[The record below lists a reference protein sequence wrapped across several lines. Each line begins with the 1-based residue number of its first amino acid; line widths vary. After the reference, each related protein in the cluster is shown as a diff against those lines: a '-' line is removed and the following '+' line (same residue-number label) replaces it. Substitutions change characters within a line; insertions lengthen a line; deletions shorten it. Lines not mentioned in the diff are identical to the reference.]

1 MKDSF
6 LASAIISLRPLQWI
20 KNTAVFAAILFSGDL
35 LKGESF
41 WPVFFSF
48 LVFNI
53 LSSAMYLVNDSVDI
67 ERDKHHI
74 YKRLRPLAKGTLSK
88 KAALILSVLLVTVG
102 LYLSFLLS
110 PNLLII
116 SIIFILIQLAYNFY
130 LKFIILL
137 DIITIAVAFMLRVF
151 AGSLVV
157 LAPLSSWLILT
168 TMMLALLLASG
179 KRRSEITLLTEKLA
193 WKHRETLLHYPI
205 NLLDGLTFM
214 MGAATL
220 ITYSLFTFNEPEL
233 QSKEFIVSILP
244 LTLSTPKWLMVTIP
258 IVVYGLFRYLL
269 LIFEGKG
276 ENSPEEILVK
286 DKPLAL
292 AVLIW
297 LLSVITIVYF
307 FPS

>member
-1 MKDSF
+1 
-6 LASAIISLRPLQWI
+6 
-20 KNTAVFAAILFSGDL
+20 
-35 LKGESF
+35 
-41 WPVFFSF
+41 
-48 LVFNI
+48 
-53 LSSAMYLVNDSVDI
+53 
-67 ERDKHHI
+67 
-74 YKRLRPLAKGTLSK
+74 
-88 KAALILSVLLVTVG
+88 
-102 LYLSFLLS
+102 
-110 PNLLII
+110 
-116 SIIFILIQLAYNFY
+116 
-130 LKFIILL
+130 
-137 DIITIAVAFMLRVF
+137 
-151 AGSLVV
+151 
-157 LAPLSSWLILT
+157 
-168 TMMLALLLASG
+168 
-179 KRRSEITLLTEKLA
+179 
-193 WKHRETLLHYPI
+193 
-205 NLLDGLTFM
+205 M

-286 DKPLAL
+286 DKPLAF